1 MIRLKVQ
8 EVAARQK
15 VSMRKLAKH
24 ADIAYNT
31 LRTIYRDP
39 YRAISTDTLDKLAEA
54 LDVDA
59 SELIE
64 SVKSTEQVFA
74 REMSTTDLVDD
85 ESDEESPE
93 VDLPRP

>member
-1 MIRLKVQ
+1 MIRLKVR

-15 VSMRKLAKH
+15 MSMRKLAKN

-39 YRAISTDTLDKLAEA
+39 YRSISTDTLDKLAEA

-64 SVKSTEQVFA
+64 SVKKENAPDSQE
-74 REMSTTDLVDD
+74 
-85 ESDEESPE
+85 P
-93 VDLPRP
+93 